1 MAHLVENM
9 MYVGKPPWHGLG
21 KALPMEL
28 TASEALPHAG
38 LDWTVSLKP
47 AYVRREPE
55 KLEAPGLVRIPGYSA
70 VVRDSDGFALGVV
83 GRKYVPIQNGD
94 VAALADAIAGE
105 GQALCHTAGSLDHGR
120 RIWFLLKLADTIVVG
135 KDASP
140 IEKHLLLTTT
150 HDGTGTYRV
159 LFTPVRVVCAN
170 TLNLALAG
178 NEGLC
183 IRHTLGAQAQ
193 VEAAKAAMKG
203 VLEFYGRFEVL
214 GQALASAAYTD
225 RLMEE
230 LSEHLCPAPKRDDEA
245 SAALHPI
252 TQKNREKLTELF
264 TTGEGH
270 DTIRGTAWAALNA
283 VVEYVDHWR
292 PTRASDGSTPE
303 ENRVRSIWFGTGADL
318 KARALEKISLQ
329 TGIALSA

>member
-21 KALPMEL
+21 KALPQEL
-28 TASEALPHAG
+28 TATEALPHAG

-47 AYVRREPE
+47 AYVCREPE
-55 KLEAPGLVRIPGYSA
+55 PLGPSGLAPIPGCAA
-70 VVRDSDGFALGVV
+70 VVRDSDGFPLGVV
-83 GRKYVPIQNGD
+83 GRKYVPIQNCD
-94 VAALADAIAGE
+94 VASLADAIAGE
-105 GQALCHTAGSLDHGR
+105 SQALCHTAGSLDHGR
-120 RIWFLLKLADTIVVG
+120 RIWFLLKLPDLIVVG

-170 TLNLALAG
+170 TLNMALVG

-183 IRHTLGAQAQ
+183 IRHTQGAQAQ
-193 VEAAKAAMKG
+193 VEAAKAAMRG
-203 VLEFYGRFEVL
+203 VVDFYSRFDL
-214 GQALASAAYTD
+214 LAQALASAPYTD
-225 RLMEE
+225 ELMEE
-230 LSEHLCPAPKRDDEA
+230 LAAELYPAPKKEDEA
-245 SAALHPI
+245 SAALHPV
-252 TQKNREKLTELF
+252 TQRNREKLSELF
-264 TTGEGH
+264 VAGEGH

-292 PTRASDGSTPE
+292 PGRASDGSTVE
-303 ENRVRSIWFGTGADL
+303 ENRVRSIWFGTGAEL

-329 TGIALSA
+329 TGLSLPA